1 MLYQKNL
8 KTMMKNYLKLCSIFL
23 ILILSTSSCDH
34 EIFESK
40 EVVNFYVERCI
51 YEDLGDERFR
61 VQVFGFSA
69 HPGLRKESVEL
80 DTYFNA
86 SYNNNK
92 LTVEKIYDL
101 WKSKDI
107 PEEKILKLEINFY
120 SGKIIKS
127 EVVNYPVRLKE
138 EKNKDNIEFAVT
150 IFLFISISVLLLF
163 AAVFTIEVN
172 WDSIKNK
179 YNHWK
184 KKEKKE
190 KEVNDDPLFN
200 KLVDSGYNKDIVKT
214 IISQERKNL
223 GLGILLIGVLL
234 FLSGCSGNELL
245 SENYTINLYV
255 ERASFKPDNGR
266 HTISGFDDIILEGF
280 YYNKEKILVSAFLSE
295 YEQHSKENYDLL
307 NKIYNKFH
315 SVNFKDGEVLQ
326 VRANFYRRQLYEMK
340 VVNKDSVLLKTKE
353 KALPQKTE
361 ITTPIKTKKPEK
373 LSQERD
379 DKTFFAASIPFMGLL
394 IIIVI
399 SFLGYKILSCY
410 KKFEE
415 FRKSRIQN
423 KLKKK
428 LIKSGYSQEI
438 VSKIIRDEIYLL
450 VENE

>member
-1 MLYQKNL
+1 
-8 KTMMKNYLKLCSIFL
+8 MMKNYLKLCSIFL

-86 SYNNNK
+86 SYNSNK

-163 AAVFTIEVN
+163 AAVFTIKIN

-234 FLSGCSGNELL
+234 FLSGCSKN
-245 SENYTINLYV
+245 NLCTVNKPIDFYV
-255 ERASFKPDNGR
+255 ERANLLIYDRYGGNWDRLVITGYYINKTGLKITTKFSKRAGR
-266 HTISGFDDIILEGF
+266 SSDYEC
-280 YYNKEKILVSAFLSE
+280 YN
-295 YEQHSKENYDLL
+295 LL
-307 NKIYNKFH
+307 KKIYNKNH
-315 SVNFKDGEVLQ
+315 NIQFKENEILK
-326 VRANFYRRQLYEMK
+326 VRANFYNNQLYEMK
-340 VVNKDSVLLKTKE
+340 VVNKDSVLLKIKE
-353 KALPQKTE
+353 KTLPQKTE

-379 DKTFFAASIPFMGLL
+379 DKAFFAASIPFMGLL

-399 SFLGYKILSCY
+399 AFLGYKILSCY

-428 LIKSGYSQEI
+428 LIKSGYSHEI
-438 VSKIIRDEIYLL
+438 VSKVIRDEIYLL